1 MRKIGEI
8 FNLSISRDTWL
19 RVAAGHPDMKCR
31 SLEDPTQVCI
41 FRRMNCACDV
51 DYKMDTG
58 ACKRYGCDVPE
69 VIFLRTIAPLKVVEL
84 GTRKC
89 IKAPNSVTTIGKEYI
104 LERLVDSE
112 NFRFVDDTG
121 EYTYIMKEDIG
132 EFFVRL

>member
-8 FNLSISRDTWL
+8 FNLSVSRDTWL

-41 FRRMNCACDV
+41 FRRMSCACGA

-58 ACKRYGCDVPE
+58 ACKRSGCDVPE
-69 VIFLRTIAPLKVVEL
+69 VIFLRTIAPPKVIEL

-132 EFFVRL
+132 EFFVRV